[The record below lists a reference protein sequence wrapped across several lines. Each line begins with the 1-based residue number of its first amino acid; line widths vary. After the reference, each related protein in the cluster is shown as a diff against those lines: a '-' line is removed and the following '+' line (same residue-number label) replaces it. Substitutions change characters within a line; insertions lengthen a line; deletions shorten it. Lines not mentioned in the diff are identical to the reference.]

1 MNLLE
6 NYTYLNKIKSNDI
19 TFGNIIFDTKNKF
32 DWVLNDTIPKIHEIL
47 SKWIYDDSFDVIK
60 LINLSKSLSEKQQY
74 NVLYY
79 LIESGIYLAPFYSN
93 ELNLETNHIH
103 INMFTQWL
111 KNWWDDLIFSDNYID
126 FINLYNNPNELLE
139 KIWIMWFLEQ
149 YDYFRYENKQ
159 LPQFSNNKANE
170 SFNNFKQRY
179 IDSKLDE
186 RLNLMSIYDR
196 ELIIENV
203 FEEYE
208 NIKWKFDKLFT
219 LTNKEKEKFNKLKT
233 KILNAQYEEDIIF
246 LKNELNIR
254 DFSLKNQLNCDWDN
268 IINFED
274 SFKKELIDISILKNH
289 WNKFSITFLDICW
302 KKKSIDLTSNLSE
315 LNSLNNS
322 YIDKNEFTKN
332 AYILFKE
339 YINNYKKNEFEFTIL
354 ISKSNWEKDWTDNEW
369 VNNINY
375 TWKVLKIA

>member
-19 TFGNIIFDTKNKF
+19 TFGDIIFDTKNEF

-60 LINLSKSLSEKQQY
+60 LIKLSKSLSEKQQY

-79 LIESGIYLAPFYSN
+79 LIESGIYLASFYSN

-111 KNWWDDLIFSDNYID
+111 KNWWDDLIFSDNYMD

-149 YDYFRYENKQ
+149 YDYFRYENQQ
-159 LPQFSNNKANE
+159 LPQFSNDKANE

-186 RLNLMSIYDR
+186 RLNLMSIYDW

-208 NIKWKFDKLFT
+208 NIKWKFDNLFT

-246 LKNELNIR
+246 LKNELNTR
-254 DFSLKNQLNCDWDN
+254 DFSLKNQLNCDWNN
-268 IINFED
+268 ITNFED
-274 SFKKELIDISILKNH
+274 NFKKELIDISILKNH

-322 YIDKNEFTKN
+322 YMDKNVFTKN
-332 AYILFKE
+332 AYILFNE